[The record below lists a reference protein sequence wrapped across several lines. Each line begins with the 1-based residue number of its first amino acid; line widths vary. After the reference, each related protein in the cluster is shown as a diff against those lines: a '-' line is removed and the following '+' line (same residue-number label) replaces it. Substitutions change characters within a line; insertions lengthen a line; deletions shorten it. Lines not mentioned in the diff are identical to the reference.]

1 MTEKEF
7 KFTQILSLLA
17 ISQIPPVPLLN
28 DGSKLYLLVRT
39 VLEEFKL
46 VARRMLSF
54 LVLYNIKSF
63 LARKYMVKIH

>member
-7 KFTQILSLLA
+7 KFTQILSLLT